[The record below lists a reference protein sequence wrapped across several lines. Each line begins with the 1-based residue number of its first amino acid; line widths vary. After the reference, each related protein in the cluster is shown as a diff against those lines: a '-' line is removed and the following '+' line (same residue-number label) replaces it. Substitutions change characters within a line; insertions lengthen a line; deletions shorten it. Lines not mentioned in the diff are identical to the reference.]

1 MECLPNI
8 HEALGSQTSHKP
20 GMVVQ
25 TRDTSL
31 QEVEAAKFNA
41 VLRLQPVLETPALEK
56 EGNMYNAAKMPVS
69 ITGEKDLQ
77 LFTPVSLRS
86 L

>member
-1 MECLPNI
+1 
-8 HEALGSQTSHKP
+8 
-20 GMVVQ
+20 MVVQ
-25 TRDTSL
+25 TCDASI

-41 VLRLQPVLETPALEK
+41 VLRLQPVLETPILEK
-56 EGNMYNAAKMPVS
+56 EGNICKAAKMPVS

-77 LFTPVSLRS
+77 LFTPISLWS